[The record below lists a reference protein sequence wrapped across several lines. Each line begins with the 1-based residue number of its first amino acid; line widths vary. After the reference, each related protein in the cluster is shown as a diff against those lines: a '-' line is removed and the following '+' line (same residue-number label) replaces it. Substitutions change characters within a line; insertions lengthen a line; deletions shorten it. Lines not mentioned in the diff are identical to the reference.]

1 MDIDEDLRRI
11 TLQEERLQFD
21 RFSATTAWDLGRR
34 LKEIAES
41 RQAAIVIDIHLQAL
55 PLFYVALPGTTPDNP
70 EWVRRKR
77 NIVRR
82 FFRSSYAI
90 GLLVKQQKINLDA
103 LDPRDYAAHGGSF
116 PILLPGTG
124 CVGTIT
130 VSGLPQ
136 REDHCL
142 VVQTVADLLGRDI
155 SDACTPLRYCACTP
169 LNHRPQKHCRRGTSR
184 TPRRQLLLPL
194 PIPLS
199 TLTRNSPVK

>member
-1 MDIDEDLRRI
+1 MDIEEDLRRI
-11 TLQEERLQFD
+11 ALQEDRLQFD
-21 RFSATTAWDLGRR
+21 RFNATTAWALGKR
-34 LKEIAES
+34 LKDIAEA
-41 RQAAIVIDIHLQAL
+41 RQAAVVIDIHLQTL
-55 PLFYVALPGTTPDNP
+55 PLFYMALQGTTPDNP

-77 NIVRR
+77 NIVNR

-90 GLLVKQQKINLDA
+90 GLMAKQQKINLDA

-142 VVQTVADLLGRDI
+142 VVATVADFLGHDI
-155 SDACTPLRYCACTP
+155 SDIA
-169 LNHRPQKHCRRGTSR
+169 
-184 TPRRQLLLPL
+184 LLPA
-194 PIPLS
+194 
-199 TLTRNSPVK
+199 